1 MSKMSTRSS
10 RSSISSE
17 EDTRHTTSTKQVNPH
32 VGTSVG
38 VSVPQS
44 TSRGADPLQGVKG
57 HEAQGFHTKSLFPR
71 DLPLFDGLTENW
83 DKWESEIT
91 YAILQMA
98 RIDLTSSVKPDIDTE
113 LNSFIFQCLSKCV
126 NGRLYDIICRHKG
139 KGYEAYKF
147 LEQTVNGTR
156 QYRQTK
162 VVREQ
167 AELKFHDH
175 ENVIEFTSRLS
186 KVCRDGLK
194 YKMGEQPN
202 DNNTYPVL
210 ITRSLTH
217 LPKRFDEW
225 AERKLSL
232 WQEEE
237 GANFPTIDRYIDM
250 LIDQDKIAK
259 RSNTKQNGRENSNI
273 SWPGAGA
280 SNLSNIYLN
289 KKDNKLSKNQR
300 RKMKIKLKQATIAN
314 NVDISQAQQSIQNQT
329 TGLNAATFR
338 QNSNKPGRVPNKQW
352 RQRQNLSTQTGGGG
366 GLGSNSAVQGQ
377 GYANTS
383 RPQHQ
388 PSHKDNRPPI
398 SCKRCLSRKGTH
410 TSDNCPVM
418 KYCHHCKNG
427 SHMTTDC
434 SVKPGQ

>member
-1 MSKMSTRSS
+1 MSTRSS
-10 RSSISSE
+10 RSSVSSE
-17 EDTRHTTSTKQVNPH
+17 EDTRHTTSSKQVNPH

-38 VSVPQS
+38 GSAPQS
-44 TSRGADPLQGVKG
+44 TSRGADSLQGVKG
-57 HEAQGFHTKSLFPR
+57 HVPQQGFHTKSLFPR
-71 DLPLFDGLTENW
+71 DLPPFDGQTENW

-91 YAILQMA
+91 YAVHQLTG
-98 RIDLTSSVKPDIDTE
+98 IDLTLSVKPHIETG
-113 LNSFIFQCLSKCV
+113 LNRFIFQCISKCV

-147 LEQTVNGTR
+147 LEQTVNGTI

-175 ENVIEFTSRLS
+175 ETVLEFTSRLS

-194 YKMGEQPN
+194 YGMGEQPN
-202 DNNTYPVL
+202 ANDTYPVL
-210 ITRSLTH
+210 ITRSLMH
-217 LPKRFDEW
+217 LPKRFDDW

-237 GANFPTIDRYIDM
+237 GAHFPTIDRYIDL
-250 LIDQDKIAK
+250 LIDQDKIAR
-259 RSNTKQNGRENSNI
+259 RSNTNQNGRGNSYI
-273 SWPGAGA
+273 SCPGAGA
-280 SNLSNIYLN
+280 SNISNISLN

-300 RKMKIKLKQATIAN
+300 RKMRIKLKQATVAN
-314 NVDISQAQQSIQNQT
+314 NVDNSQVQHNIQNQT

-338 QNSNKPGRVPNKQW
+338 QNNNKPGRAPNKQW
-352 RQRQNLSTQTGGGG
+352 RQKQNLSTQTGGGG
-366 GLGSNSAVQGQ
+366 GLGSTSAVQGQ
-377 GYANTS
+377 GYASAS

-388 PSHKDNRPPI
+388 SSYKDTRPPI

-410 TSDNCPVM
+410 TAENCPVM
-418 KYCHHCKNG
+418 KYCNHCKNG
-427 SHMTTDC
+427 SHMTIDC